1 MSCSFGYP
9 ALLCPVF
16 KQRTDN
22 SSVISTLENI
32 EFDCCGVCK
41 TRESILISIRLLG
54 EYAALRRGK
63 GRARNPHFYPVTV
76 LFYLYCAWYDMLN
89 IVGFNGMFVCCA
101 GAARQCSKAS
111 RTAVSGL
118 HEALFSS
125 NTARNISIPVL

>member
-1 MSCSFGYP
+1 MGFVKHANPY
-9 ALLCPVF
+9 LLAFVCF
-16 KQRTDN
+16 A
-22 SSVISTLENI
+22 STRHCAE
-32 EFDCCGVCK
+32 E
-41 TRESILISIRLLG
+41 
-54 EYAALRRGK
+54 
-63 GRARNPHFYPVTV
+63 RARNPHFYPVTV

-125 NTARNISIPVL
+125 NTARNISTPVF